1 MSDEFDR
8 VEALQTSP
16 LFASSGS
23 PRAKL
28 LPMEVQYLADLAN
41 RRDLKAGDVLFSQG
55 DPGDAMF
62 VVVSGELEVILHQED
77 REETIATLTAPQFLG
92 EMTLIDKQP
101 RSATVRATT
110 DWVLLALSY
119 DNIYSFARAHRMG
132 FTCLV
137 INIAKTVSTRLR
149 DMNAAVLE
157 N

>member
-1 MSDEFDR
+1 MSEEFDR

-28 LPMEVQYLADLAN
+28 LPMEIQYLADLAV
-41 RRDLKAGDVLFSQG
+41 RRDLKSGDVLFSQG

-62 VVVSGELEVILHQED
+62 VVVEGELEVIVSD
-77 REETIATLTAPQFLG
+77 GGRERSLARLGAPQFLG

-101 RSATVRATT
+101 RSATVRACT
-110 DWVLLALSY
+110 DSVLLALSY

-149 DMNAAVLE
+149 EMNVAALD
-157 N
+157 

>member
-8 VEALQTSP
+8 VEALQSSP

-41 RRDLKAGDVLFSQG
+41 RRDLKAGDILFRQG

-62 VVVSGELEVILHQED
+62 VVVSGELEVVLQDED
-77 REETIATLTAPQFLG
+77 TERVVATLTAPQFLG

-101 RSATVRATT
+101 RSASVRAST
-110 DWVLLALSY
+110 DAVLLALSY

-149 DMNAAVLE
+149 DMNVALLE
-157 N
+157 S